1 MEIHHTVVRLQM
13 NSLFGFFMFRMLQI
27 SHPSEHNWKKA
38 TSFFFFFLWILFP
51 SLWEAVCH
59 LSNTYTDCEAADHQ
73 LSAG

>member
-13 NSLFGFFMFRMLQI
+13 NSLFGFFMFGMLQI
-27 SHPSEHNWKKA
+27 SHASEHSWKKA
-38 TSFFFFFLWILFP
+38 TSFFLGGILFP

-59 LSNTYTDCEAADHQ
+59 LSNTYNHYEAADQQ